1 MASTAA
7 SALPGVLGARPADL
21 PIELPTKVELVI
33 NLKTA
38 GRIGVTIP
46 QSLLL
51 RADEVI
57 K

>member
-1 MASTAA
+1 MASAAA

-21 PIELPTKVELVI
+21 PIGLPTKVELVI
-33 NLKTA
+33 NLNTA

-46 QSLLL
+46 QALLL
-51 RADEVI
+51 RADELI